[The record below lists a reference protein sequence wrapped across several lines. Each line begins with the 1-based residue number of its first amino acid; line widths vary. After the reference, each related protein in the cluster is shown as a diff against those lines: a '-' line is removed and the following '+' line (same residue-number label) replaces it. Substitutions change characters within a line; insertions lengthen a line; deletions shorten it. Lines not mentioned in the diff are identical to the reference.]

1 MIVSVVIIWDI
12 GGNYLLYQIYL
23 LIPLFSCN
31 PILALVEAV
40 FFHDVAASNQRL
52 PAPLAE
58 KENQDIKHTNCKDVV
73 SS

>member
-1 MIVSVVIIWDI
+1 MSLFIWDT
-12 GGNYLLYQIYL
+12 GGSYLLYQIYL

-31 PILALVEAV
+31 PILAFVEA
-40 FFHDVAASNQRL
+40 FFFRDGAASNQRL